1 MEEEWDYLCSE
12 LGILE
17 DEKKK
22 KLIRRFVKRKEN
34 EDIEYGMSLLRNLLL
49 LRMQVH
55 GHDLISR
62 AFIEGVDI
70 KTLSASTFK
79 VSTLKTE

>member
-22 KLIRRFVKRKEN
+22 KLVRRFVKRKEDT
-34 EDIEYGMSLLRNLLL
+34 DIEYGMSLLRNLLL

-55 GHDLISR
+55 GHDLVSK
-62 AFIEGVDI
+62 AFLEGVDI
-70 KTLSASTFK
+70 KTLST
-79 VSTLKTE
+79 STLKRAH